1 MLMDESALK
10 ELLRCPKTGQKLN
23 YSSEEIKTADGTGSY
38 QRLNGKPVLVDF
50 DVSTIDKET
59 LFKSQGKSIIKRS
72 AYTGIVKK
80 FFKGIVSPFNIKI
93 KKNFEKFVQNL
104 STVKSPRVL
113 IIGGGTVG
121 TGSKCL
127 YNSNTI
133 EVIAFDV
140 YDSPEIQ
147 FIADAHQIPLESN
160 SVDGVVIQFV
170 LEHVLEPQKVVD
182 EIYRVLKDDAI
193 VYAETPFLQ
202 QVHEGAF
209 DFTRFTESGHRYLFR
224 KFKLLDSGVI
234 AGAGTHLL
242 WSIEYFFRGLFRS
255 WKIGKI
261 FKLGLFWLQYFDRI
275 IPDNYNIDAADSV
288 FFMGRK
294 SDNSFPANQ
303 MYKYY
308 KGADKK

>member
-1 MLMDESALK
+1 MLMDENALK
-10 ELLRCPKTGQKLN
+10 EILRCPKTGQQLV
-23 YSSEEIKTADGTGSY
+23 YSTEEIKTVDGKCSY
-38 QRLNGKPVLVDF
+38 QMLNGKPVLVDF
-50 DVSTIDKET
+50 DVSTIEKET
-59 LFKSQGKSIIKRS
+59 LFESQGKSIIKRRT
-72 AYTGIVKK
+72 YNGILKK
-80 FFKGIVSPFNIKI
+80 FFKGIVSPPNQKI
-93 KKNFEKFVQNL
+93 KKNFEKLAQYF
-104 STVKSPRVL
+104 STVKSPRIL

-121 TGSKCL
+121 KGSEYL
-127 YNSNTI
+127 YTSNTI
-133 EVIAFDV
+133 EVISFDV

-242 WSIEYFFRGLFRS
+242 WSIEYFSRGIFRS
-255 WKIGKI
+255 WKIGKV

-275 IPDNYNIDAADSV
+275 IPDNYNTDAADSV
-288 FFMGRK
+288 YFMGRK
-294 SDNSFPANQ
+294 SGNSFPANQ
-303 MYKYY
+303 MHKYY

>member
-1 MLMDESALK
+1 MLMNENNLK
-10 ELLRCPKTGQKLN
+10 EILRCPKTGQQLVCT
-23 YSSEEIKTADGTGSY
+23 SEEIKTVDGIYSY

-50 DVSTIDKET
+50 DVSTIEKET

-72 AYTGIVKK
+72 TSNGIVRKI
-80 FFKGIVSPFNIKI
+80 FKGIVYPLKAKI
-93 KKNFEKFVQNL
+93 KKNFEQLVQYL
-104 STVKSPRVL
+104 GSVKSPRIL
-113 IIGGGTVG
+113 IIGGGSIG
-121 TGSKCL
+121 SGSKFL
-127 YNSNTI
+127 YTSNTI
-133 EVIAFDV
+133 EVISFDI

-160 SVDGVVIQFV
+160 SVDAVVAQFV

-182 EIYRVLKDDAI
+182 EIYRVLKDDGI

-242 WSIEYFFRGLFRS
+242 WSIEYFMRGLFRS

-261 FKLGLFWLQYFDRI
+261 FKLGFFWLQYFDRI
-275 IPDNYNIDAADSV
+275 IPDCYNIDAAAAV
-288 FFMGRK
+288 YFMGRK
-294 SDNSFPANQ
+294 SGNSFPANQ

>member
-1 MLMDESALK
+1 MLMDPNALK
-10 ELLRCPKTGQKLN
+10 ELLRCPKTGQQLV
-23 YSSEEIKTADGTGSY
+23 YGAEEIKTVDGKYSY
-38 QRLNGKPVLVDF
+38 QILNGKPVLVDF
-50 DVSTIDKET
+50 DVSTIEKET

-72 AYTGIVKK
+72 VSNSIARK
-80 FFKGIVSPFNIKI
+80 FFKSIVYPINVKI
-93 KKNFEKFVQNL
+93 KKNFEQLVKYF
-104 STVKSPRVL
+104 STVKSPRIL
-113 IIGGGTVG
+113 IIGGGTIG
-121 TGSKCL
+121 TGSECL
-127 YNSNTI
+127 YTSNTT
-133 EVIAFDV
+133 EVISFDV

-160 SVDGVVIQFV
+160 SVDGVIIQFV

-182 EIYRVLKDDAI
+182 EIHRVLKDDAI

-242 WSIEYFFRGLFRS
+242 WSIEYFMRGLFRS

-261 FKLGLFWLQYFDRI
+261 FKLGFFWLQYFDRI
-275 IPDNYNIDAADSV
+275 IPDCYNIDAAAAV
-288 FFMGRK
+288 YFMGRK
-294 SDNSFPANQ
+294 SGNSFPANQ

>member
-1 MLMDESALK
+1 MLIDQNALK
-10 ELLRCPKTGQKLN
+10 ELLRCPKTGQQLI
-23 YSSEEIKTADGTGSY
+23 YGSEEIKTADGNYSY
-38 QRLNGKPVLVDF
+38 QLLNGKPVLVDF
-50 DVSTIDKET
+50 DVSTIEKET
-59 LFKSQGKSIIKRS
+59 LFKSQGKSLIKRS
-72 AYTGIVKK
+72 AYKGIVKK
-80 FFKGIVSPFNIKI
+80 FFKSIVSPPNVKI
-93 KKNFEKFVQNL
+93 KENFEKLVQYF
-104 STVKSPRVL
+104 STVRSPRIL

-121 TGSKCL
+121 KGSEYL
-127 YNSNTI
+127 YTSNTI
-133 EVIAFDV
+133 EVISFDV

-160 SVDGVVIQFV
+160 SVDGVIIQFV

-182 EIYRVLKDDAI
+182 EIYRVLKDDAM

-224 KFKLLDSGVI
+224 KFQLMDSGVI
-234 AGAGTHLL
+234 AGAATHLL
-242 WSIEYFFRGLFRS
+242 WSIEYFLRGFFRS

-288 FFMGRK
+288 YFMGTK
-294 SDNSFPANQ
+294 SDKAFPANQ